1 MAAWEAR
8 TQTLKLPLPTLKQGN
23 EGENTKGLR
32 RRTLELDAA
41 DGYLQSHVKAVMVMT
56 MTIMAE
62 TS

>member
-23 EGENTKGLR
+23 EGKSTRGLR

-41 DGYLQSHVKAVMVMT
+41 DGYLQLHKKAVTVMT
-56 MTIMAE
+56 VAMMAE

>member
-23 EGENTKGLR
+23 EGKSTRGLR

-56 MTIMAE
+56 MTIMVE